1 MARPVSDPSPVS
13 AHATP
18 GYCNPPKGV
27 IFDLDG
33 TLFDSLL
40 DIANAANAALRDCG
54 FEPHDVAAY
63 RVFVGDGVH
72 VLFERALASRPHQPG
87 DIANCA
93 AAFAR
98 NYAQTWNCET
108 RIYAGIPQL
117 LAGLQ
122 AARIPVAVLSNKP
135 DQFVRQCVAH
145 YFADVP
151 FAVVAG
157 QKSDVPRKPDPAGAL
172 AIATELG
179 LAPKEVAFVG
189 DSSVDVLTACNAGM
203 WAIGCSWG
211 FRPAAELWAHGAR
224 HVVDEPA
231 QLARLWRLAP
241 GA

>member
-1 MARPVSDPSPVS
+1 MSEP
-13 AHATP
+13 TP
-18 GYCNPPKGV
+18 TPPQAAPEFCIPPRGV

-40 DIANAANAALRDCG
+40 DIAQAANQSLRDCG
-54 FEPHDVAAY
+54 FEPHAVAAY

-72 VLFERALASRPHQPG
+72 VLFERALADRPHRPG
-87 DIANCA
+87 DIADCA

-98 NYAQTWNCET
+98 NYAQTCNCET
-108 RIYAGIPQL
+108 RIYPGIPRL
-117 LAGLQ
+117 LAQLQ
-122 AARIPVAVLSNKP
+122 AALIPISVLSNKP
-135 DQFVRQCVAH
+135 DPFVRQCVAH

-157 QKSDVPRKPDPAGAL
+157 QKADVPKKPDPAGAL
-172 AIATELG
+172 AIAQELG
-179 LAPKEVAFVG
+179 LSPGEVAFVG

-211 FRPAAELWAHGAR
+211 FRPAAELWEHGAR

-231 QLARLWRLAP
+231 QLAHLWRLTS
-241 GA
+241 GD